1 MCACFTS
8 AQAVL
13 IQGAKA
19 FGKHLL
25 HCGRSGNSGWASQ
38 MNENDQSGSLKPAD
52 SGLGGGGNQQ
62 DQSRSPVPPCLPKST
77 PLSLLGLP
85 GASGGSQTQRTSFT
99 LGGIGLTSRLECR
112 ALCAKPGWSL
122 GASPLGN
129 ARLPF
134 KSSLGTLP
142 LFAKHR
148 AILCAIFN
156 LSTMLLQRACA
167 LRGCACET
175 EGVAQTAVL
184 GTASH

>member
-1 MCACFTS
+1 MIRVAVSSLRTLGVGVEETS
-8 AQAVL
+8 RTRVEAQC
-13 IQGAKA
+13 
-19 FGKHLL
+19 HLGFL
-25 HCGRSGNSGWASQ
+25 
-38 MNENDQSGSLKPAD
+38 
-52 SGLGGGGNQQ
+52 
-62 DQSRSPVPPCLPKST
+62 ST

-156 LSTMLLQRACA
+156 WSTMLLQRACA